1 MRKLF
6 VVTAMLLLSACRV
19 TLDGT
24 VGFLDDCS
32 SNYGHQSSTCSTG
45 HNPGVI
51 VIVIAPTRVYSDPA
65 DAMCFQLSP
74 TPASVK
80 TSGSYAFQ
88 NNTNSN
94 VTIVGTNQTPWVT
107 VGPGE
112 TSPSLSLS
120 NAGVYGF
127 GVQGCRGVGGTAMY
141 GVLNVT
147 IN

>member
-6 VVTAMLLLSACRV
+6 VIAAMLLVSACRV
-19 TLDGT
+19 SLDGT
-24 VGFLDDCS
+24 VGFDNGCS
-32 SNYGHQSSTCSTG
+32 SSNGHQSSGCSTG

-51 VIVIAPTRVYSDPA
+51 VIVIAPTRVYA
-65 DAMCFQLSP
+65 DAADALCYQLNP
-74 TPASVK
+74 TPASVT

-88 NNTNSN
+88 NNTSSS
-94 VTIVGTNQTPWVT
+94 VTIVGSNQVPWVT

-112 TSPSLSLS
+112 TSTSLSYS
-120 NAGVYGF
+120 TAGVYGF

-147 IN
+147 LN

>member
-6 VVTAMLLLSACRV
+6 VVTAIVLLSACRV
-19 TLDGT
+19 SLDGT

-32 SNYGHQSSTCSTG
+32 SGYGRQSSTCSG

-51 VIVIAPTRVYSDPA
+51 VIVIAPTRVYADPA
-65 DAMCFQLSP
+65 DALCFQLSP

-88 NNTNSN
+88 NNTSSS

-107 VGPGE
+107 IAPGE

-120 NAGVYGF
+120 SAGVYNF
-127 GVQGCRGVGGTAMY
+127 GVQGCRGVSGTAMY

-147 IN
+147 LN